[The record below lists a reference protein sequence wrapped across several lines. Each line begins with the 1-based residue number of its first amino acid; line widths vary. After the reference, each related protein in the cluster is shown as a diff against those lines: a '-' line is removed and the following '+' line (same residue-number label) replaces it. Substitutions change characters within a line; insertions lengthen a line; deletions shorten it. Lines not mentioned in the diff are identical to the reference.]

1 MKTIIFMVFLTTIQP
16 RIYIVI
22 FCKIVSLTSSMLF
35 CFYTFLTAHCLPW
48 IGGGVVMVLLKYE
61 KMMIWF
67 CAKRQFSWGDQG
79 NGIYSFLCCFR
90 RIFTF
95 PPNWRQL
102 WSLILFASMQG
113 NNNNMQGRALFLKCI
128 FPQWL
133 PNAHAFTTVSHHNFF
148 EIQLLS
154 FKLGYSYQATRF
166 QGLDSPYVLY

>member
-16 RIYIVI
+16 RIYIVM

-48 IGGGVVMVLLKYE
+48 IGGGVVMVLFKYE
-61 KMMIWF
+61 KMMICF

-113 NNNNMQGRALFLKCI
+113 NKATTTTCKAEPFFLNVSSRNDCPMLMPSQLCLI
-128 FPQWL
+128 
-133 PNAHAFTTVSHHNFF
+133 TTSLRSN
-148 EIQLLS
+148 
-154 FKLGYSYQATRF
+154 Y
-166 QGLDSPYVLY
+166 